1 MNNLAE
7 NLDPLFGSVE
17 QSYDVLEAEIIE
29 IETSVFD
36 TLPVNF
42 MDELDGWVRHSLA
55 MNGFSDF

>member
-7 NLDPLFGSVE
+7 KFEPSFNSVE
-17 QSYDVLEAEIIE
+17 ESDDFLEAEIVE
-29 IETSVFD
+29 FDSPVFD
-36 TLPVNF
+36 SFPVNF